1 MEYVRVGRSLFIFR
15 VLIISFL
22 ATEKTESVAE
32 ETLIAESTQVEPDSE
47 VIEPAIDIEEP
58 MNEVIIDTTNDVTPV
73 EEAFPATSEEP
84 QPVVPKITHNAF
96 RGNYSNGCV
105 CG

>member
-1 MEYVRVGRSLFIFR
+1 M
-15 VLIISFL
+15 
-22 ATEKTESVAE
+22 AE

-84 QPVVPKITHNAF
+84 QPGSP
-96 RGNYSNGCV
+96 
-105 CG
+105 